1 MNTTALF
8 GVVLLCWFVAL
19 AIAEAICA
27 RGNDGDASGSN
38 QRWLTNF
45 SLTLVILLIGSLLP
59 LAKMTASMFGEHL
72 GLGLAN
78 LVAMP
83 WLAVLGLMLLLDS
96 FAAYW
101 VHRLMHAA
109 PLLWRVH
116 RVHHADTLVDV
127 STSLRNHP
135 VELLVTVPA
144 SCCVVLLIGAP
155 VSVVAAAQTIFVAT
169 TIWQH
174 ADIRLPDRLEKALAT
189 LIITPRLHRLHHNP
203 EREVHDSNFGDSL
216 TIWDAIFGTLNL
228 SPGRRP
234 VGLSGQKRY
243 SDHLLAQIL
252 SPLQPT

>member
-1 MNTTALF
+1 M
-8 GVVLLCWFVAL
+8 GLLCWFVAL

-27 RGNDGDASGSN
+27 NGNEAYTSGSN
-38 QRWLTNF
+38 QRWMTNLALTAA
-45 SLTLVILLIGSLLP
+45 IILIGSLLP
-59 LAKMTASMFGEHL
+59 LAKMTASMFGERF
-72 GLGLAN
+72 GFGLAH
-78 LVAMP
+78 LVAIP
-83 WLAVLGLMLLLDS
+83 WMAVLGLMLLFDS

-135 VELLVTVPA
+135 LELVVTVPA

-155 VSVVAAAQTIFVAT
+155 ASVLAAAQTILVAT

-174 ADIRLPDRLEKALAT
+174 ADIRLPERLDRVLAP

-203 EREVHDSNFGDSL
+203 ERRVHDSNFGDSL
-216 TIWDAIFGTLNL
+216 TVWDALFGTLNL
-228 SPGRRP
+228 SRGRGP
-234 VGLSGQKRY
+234 VGLGEQRAKP
-243 SDHLLAQIL
+243 DHLLAQML
-252 SPLQPT
+252 SPLRPA